1 MSHPKLSDEILKEVE
16 EKLKSYPFR
25 FKGATIL
32 SGQEE
37 GAYGWVTVNYLLEN
51 FIKVI
56 KRIISV
62 IIIITPTNFKLD
74 CSKPNASSTV
84 NLSTGVV
91 YSDGFPSVE
100 STMHGLLHFGKENKA
115 L

>member
-1 MSHPKLSDEILKEVE
+1 MSNPRQSDEILKEVE

-56 KRIISV
+56 
-62 IIIITPTNFKLD
+62 IIIIIIFFFII
-74 CSKPNASSTV
+74 V
-84 NLSTGVV
+84 IVIFV
-91 YSDGFPSVE
+91 YIFY
-100 STMHGLLHFGKENKA
+100 
-115 L
+115 

>member
-1 MSHPKLSDEILKEVE
+1 MMLRQSNINDFCIYSLSNSKQSDEILKEVE
-16 EKLKSYPFR
+16 EKLKKYPFR

-56 KRIISV
+56 IVIEMM
-62 IIIITPTNFKLD
+62 IIIIFSFINTSIIHRTF
-74 CSKPNASSTV
+74 S
-84 NLSTGVV
+84 
-91 YSDGFPSVE
+91 
-100 STMHGLLHFGKENKA
+100 
-115 L
+115 

>member
-1 MSHPKLSDEILKEVE
+1 MIMPVVLYSMSHPKKSDEILKEVE

-51 FIKVI
+51 FIKVVIMMMIIVI
-56 KRIISV
+56 KILIISSLSSSSSSSPSHHYLYGF
-62 IIIITPTNFKLD
+62 IFK
-74 CSKPNASSTV
+74 AS
-84 NLSTGVV
+84 
-91 YSDGFPSVE
+91 
-100 STMHGLLHFGKENKA
+100 
-115 L
+115 